1 MTTWLRT
8 TALAMALV
16 LTAYGSDQLR
26 QKVMR
31 HFLETQRYQDIY
43 YLPPT
48 EWLPVFSLGYEK
60 ALCDLIWMK
69 ALIYF
74 GEEIA
79 HRGSVRHLYQYA
91 ESMIRLDKTFKPV
104 YHWVST
110 SSIYRTGEVTVED
123 VRKAIEF
130 LQRGVRLFPNDADL
144 SWDLGATYLYELA
157 PMLTDRA
164 EKTEAQKRA
173 IPYLQAAALR
183 GAGPPWLA
191 LNNATQLEKLG
202 KTEQAMRHLEALY
215 STTANPDTREQIEN
229 RLAVLRNWSYVEAM
243 KHAVRELEQAHQ
255 RDFPYLSQ
263 TFYLF
268 VGPRPLLDEAALIR
282 NNFDPLADI
291 AVREANLEN

>member
-1 MTTWLRT
+1 MTNWLRT
-8 TALAMALV
+8 TALVIALF
-16 LTAYGSDQLR
+16 LTVYGSDQLR
-26 QKVMR
+26 QKATR

-48 EWLPVFSLGYEK
+48 EWLPIFSLGYEK

-79 HRGSVRHLYQYA
+79 HRGSVRHLYEYA
-91 ESMIRLDKTFKPV
+91 EAMIKLDKTFKPV
-104 YHWVST
+104 YHWVAT
-110 SSIYRTGEVTVED
+110 SAIYRTGEVTVED
-123 VRKAIEF
+123 VREAIEF
-130 LQRGVRLFPNDADL
+130 LRRGVRLFPNDADL
-144 SWDLGATYLYELA
+144 AWDLGATYLYELA

-164 EKTEAQKRA
+164 EKIEVRKRA

-191 LNNATQLEKLG
+191 LSNATQLKKLG
-202 KTEQAMRHLEALY
+202 RTEQAIRHLEALY
-215 STTANPDTREQIEN
+215 STTANPDTRKQIEN
-229 RLAVLRNWSYVEAM
+229 RLAALRNWSYVEAM

-263 TFYLF
+263 TLYLL
-268 VGPRPLLDEAALIR
+268 VGPRPPLDEAALIL
-282 NNFDPLADI
+282 NNFDPLAEI
-291 AVREANLEN
+291 AVGEDNLEN